1 MNTWPLTQ
9 GFQPKQKNV
18 LSSLIWEAR
27 SKQPCDP
34 AWMLDST
41 APDLLSALGTAA
53 WNQA

>member
-1 MNTWPLTQ
+1 MATYSGLSAQTEKCFEFPDLGSQ
-9 GFQPKQKNV
+9 KQK
-18 LSSLIWEAR
+18 
-27 SKQPCDP
+27 PCDP